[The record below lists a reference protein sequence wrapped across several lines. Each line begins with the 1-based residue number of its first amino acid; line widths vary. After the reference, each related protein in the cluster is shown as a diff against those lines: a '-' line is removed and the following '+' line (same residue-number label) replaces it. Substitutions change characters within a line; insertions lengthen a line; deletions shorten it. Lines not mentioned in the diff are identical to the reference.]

1 MRWRNYQASYAPD
14 TPGMQL
20 IQQFWRPAKQLAR
33 ADRVLAEPA
42 VRVLDCKVHQG
53 AGRLLHLEY
62 ANPDGAA
69 RLQEKLPLCIMVG
82 GSELHIFPS
91 EVHPDLLGA
100 CIRVHCRRGMIESK
114 WACANL
120 LQYVQQQIECMLDKG
135 LEHAASRGADN
146 LEELQC
152 NVNRGCKTALF
163 TDMSTMGK
171 YTAEEI
177 MDDPDVTHRL
187 LTTGEGLPIC
197 YLSAGDRAQAAQ
209 EGLLLCMGS
218 RRMAILACMCTGM
231 GCKLEVP
238 HQDITQLTTT
248 HEFSVRPTGPK
259 GISTHMCTQR
269 SWAIKFLGMFLT
281 WGFDKGAEGWAE
293 MVSNAQASN
302 DTYNRDKSA
311 AVSQQ
316 TTVAH
321 WLANDTPA
329 VSFPQAAHQEATP
342 DAQEEQQE
350 EEALAIEQ
358 DPVNFMAQL
367 MGPAW
372 KPGGKKTTTA
382 ANKPPTQPAPTN
394 PNQPVDRRGRGRGR
408 GLGGRDSRGTTTQV
422 NTRETFND
430 SANYNPNNSDT
441 HHTPITHTGAQRS
454 GQQPDLQVKARPQEG
469 QQVSHLPKRIHTLPQ
484 PNDRPHPAGGQE
496 PGARSQE
503 PGGGHRQ
510 GVQTVRQAQHATTQE
525 LETSSSSSSDGV
537 TKLSTPPVP
546 APGALCTACT
556 AMQLHTRPNLNHTP
570 HAMPAY
576 RVEVPAYLP
585 TGTCL
590 PSACLTARSACFS
603 PVLEQNRNNL
613 WQKFPHNKTRTQ
625 QNTQQNT
632 QHATTAKPIG
642 GPPTHGHIS
651 KPPRRDRHTQNTT
664 KNNRTRPTNGPY
676 IETQEHR
683 YCQIHAINAA
693 LGHRAIH
700 PHAVLQL
707 AEHTHNHIT
716 TVTGRP
722 RGIRDIHYNTQPNPG
737 NFSTDL
743 VNYYLSTTQLG
754 YLTKLT
760 AQHYTAQH
768 PTTTPEQYTN
778 GIQAGSSKEQ
788 VLNCTQGHTAII
800 LHYTTSSGYGHATC
814 LKQHNQAWYHIN
826 SENREATHLN
836 TPQAWAAVQGNMYI
850 LTPNKPQHTMNRF
863 DPYSPAWDNTHMEI
877 TITDSPKRDTTPMEI
892 TIPDSPTPQ
901 GPQQPTL
908 TTIHRLTA
916 RTSNHK
922 ARPSHPPTTT
932 SITRLGTRA
941 PKRTAQHESEQQP
954 QPKRHNQTTGDR
966 EWAENQ
972 PQTQPPPPPSPP
984 PQQTGIVEEPNTQY
998 PQEQPPHT
1006 HSPKK
1011 KPTHPQPPTGPNKKR
1026 AKKGPTTGPMDK
1038 YIQQTT
1044 TTAPTQPP
1052 TQRAT
1057 KTQPKQTHRQLSY
1070 KEAVQKHTGTQPIPH
1085 PPMPPSKKANN
1096 RHWPQDPTTPPKTGH
1111 MVSTA
1116 TLNCRG
1122 IRTNYESIYENIN
1135 HHKPDIMILT
1145 ETKLT
1150 SGMKHTLK
1158 QLQRDLPDYQMHHSS
1173 QPKPNQTGTGAGGV
1187 ILLVKNQYAHTITKI
1202 EVSPALAGNLCHIC
1216 LPTHDQNQLH
1226 VIGIYMPGENPGTQ
1240 AQIYQYLQDQAN
1252 QNKGTGQKILAGG
1265 DWNSTLYPTDR
1276 STNVNTTMDTQH
1288 QTKCHHIGLQP
1299 LNSNTLTRNHTYH
1312 CYQQGTQQHTSRIDD
1327 ILICP
1332 PTLNPPGEEHCYEPG
1347 TTLDHML
1354 LITHTPSSTIP
1365 ITPATTP
1372 PLPPTG
1378 PPQPI
1383 LPIKKEYLIQTTA
1396 TIAAELNT
1404 SFQAA
1409 TNTIH
1414 TTLEQQLQQLQGN
1427 YKAESL
1433 QQLRANT
1440 PHKKELINDLAGTIM
1455 TQLRQAHK
1463 ILLQVCPTKP
1473 PTKGHFLKRTTS
1485 RAYQKLG
1492 STIKDIKNIRR
1503 ATGHLETHT
1512 SPEEIHNTQLDL
1524 QQHTWTD
1531 KALQTLQDMPQTG
1544 AAMQQW
1550 RINMGESITQA
1561 ISQMDTIKKQQM
1573 QDQRAKSQEDFRTKL
1588 STQAKTVHRT
1598 IFAKHTESSAPTA
1611 IRDKSNL
1618 LHTDTEGILTLLTDH
1633 MSDMMAPPG
1642 HSKTGNYLPSDR
1654 DPLSQQA
1661 PWTTTGP
1668 DTYKLETVGQQQQ
1681 HTTELTP
1688 LIMET
1693 TTYNNCIKHLARN
1706 KQPGPDGIP
1715 NELLGALPNEWHQTI
1730 HKLFTLMWILGETPT
1745 CWKTSTTIMLYKKGD
1760 HTNPANYRP
1769 IGLNNTMGKLWTA
1782 MTTTAIACY
1791 AENLGILSTAQ
1802 EGFRAHRSTHRQI
1815 LNLIHD
1821 IEDAALHKKDLYAA
1835 FFDFKSA
1842 FNMVDHDKLLCIM
1855 YDLGFPT
1862 DAIEVVKSIYEEAT
1876 TRLTHNKGL
1885 GSFIQLIR
1893 GTIQGDTLSPL
1904 LFLIF
1909 IEPLHRWLKA
1919 GGRGY
1924 RQGCLSTNPT
1934 LADQHNTGSLG
1945 YADDTT
1951 TLTNNPQDLQIQCDK
1966 VFKYSQWAGIPLN
1979 YTKCEVT
1986 AILHNTYPQDPTNT
2000 TLLTTQLHN
2009 KIIMGGAFATYTPP
2023 TQPCTYLGMQ
2033 ICLNLDWG
2041 AQVQHTIQLIKDK
2054 GDQIINKARGA
2065 GASPRQCLH
2074 LVQTCVKPAV
2084 AYTMVA
2090 APYSTNDIAR
2100 MDRAIAALAKQCC
2113 RLPKGFPN
2121 AAIHRPTSE
2130 AGLGIHSLMTDYTQ
2144 ITAATLTRALNDT
2157 DKLGHITRALLKDQ
2171 AAHFGD
2177 TKAED
2182 LPHTATRYTS
2192 TLRQLLIL
2200 HQAGIQLQKDDN
2212 DITATITPLIT
2223 KLATLGEPDHQ
2234 IPPTVL
2240 YPLHQ
2245 LGIKDHTQLI
2255 NQAGTHLITTTELQ
2269 NLYGKAVKNCHMK
2282 ALNRISI
2289 ILSQQPPPGYTGN
2302 PAKYTKHGPIP
2313 SCCRKLLHPQP
2324 PRETTTAGNTHDIKS
2339 LLRNQPQQNRT
2350 GKATKPTPFH
2360 THHKDTTPPTLPL
2373 TEIRWWQSVK
2383 NPYMQQENGDL
2394 TRTTNYWQDI
2404 WQQRQGL
2411 FNTKY
2416 FQQNHLTK
2424 RSTWQDLA
2432 RVMEDPTNTTPLP
2445 PKLLHI
2451 LYSNQYQITKLTSF
2465 KCSRDWEGTTV
2476 KEWTVQWAPTVIT
2489 TNHTASMINHLQS
2502 TLLQAKGYQTS
2513 PQHNHQLAQ
2522 ITWHDSHIREED
2534 LLEMITQEQYT
2545 QLTQAFAQQPKHKHV
2560 APTPRLDIHLTNA
2573 QQQGDWTTPTSINP
2587 STVKTVRD
2595 SIHIN
2600 TLDTHPDCDITGTG
2614 MYHIQIGLR
2623 VEGQEPTNQDKAYI
2637 YNPQGTCL
2645 GHIHTTRLHLLAA
2658 EYTTTRTTQ
2667 PHLHTQL
2674 GGTYFAADLASLLL
2688 RHRATQQTK
2697 HTHPSETCT
2706 LSPHIMQALSL
2717 GLHPTTER
2725 FASPLD
2731 HSPWMPQ
2738 YHSPHPSDQLFGATH
2753 DAYQHH
2759 WTGCSIA
2766 HPTYTETGMHKA
2778 MRWAIASAQ
2787 ATNEQGQQDPTCTI
2801 LILPNNPGGAYTS
2814 LLSHPMVHR
2823 LATVPRT
2830 LDPYANNTTW
2840 TGGKLTPTHT
2850 APGQLQILAIAN
2862 QAGHQQYLQYST
2874 FTTTWPQALA
2884 ALGNTTDTQGSQP
2897 PVPPYLHQ
2905 AGPTVHP
2912 PKGLR
2917 HLLTQATPP
2926 PPPPPPGPPPNHQDY
2941 PCTTPTRP
2949 HKGTQIYT
2957 DGSQLI
2963 TKQGTKTGA
2972 GIYNATTKQ
2981 STHLDPGGQGSTHTN
2996 NRAELC
3002 AILMALEQNPQD
3014 TLTIYTDSLC
3024 SMHNI
3029 QKMVDWPTRLQESK
3043 HKEILAKIVALL
3055 GARALAGH
3063 HTHIYKVRSHT
3074 GIRGN
3079 DAADTLAK
3087 EAAMQQGNPTLPS
3100 IHLGEQ
3106 AHQGQYWPKV
3116 TKPGTNSTILAPN
3129 LTQGVKANLP
3139 SLTQRGPTR
3148 KAGMYADI
3156 WDTQL
3161 QTLHKEASSQY
3172 WTSSTLTWPQKL
3184 NLLRAR
3190 WGHLWNR
3197 KLAYRYRRPY
3207 AGSAGPAATDRCPL
3221 CKSDRD
3227 GASHM
3232 LAGCRHHDM
3241 RAAYIKRHDHAVKLI
3256 QKSISKGQLGG
3267 AYTVM
3272 DAGKATDLP
3281 DSVQSKRLP
3290 ESLRPAT
3297 IALEAWRKMRP
3308 DILIIPSLKTC
3319 EMPDPMTRYNI
3330 TLVEVGYCSDTNHN
3344 VKLRE
3349 KQQQHA
3355 ELVAGLRLAGH
3366 TVTMHPL
3373 TLGTTGT
3380 IHQNLRAALHALG
3393 VEKEA
3398 QTKVTNKLHQH
3409 ATASASGII
3418 AMRRH
3423 LEWQPGEPG
3432 T

>member
-1 MRWRNYQASYAPD
+1 MQEEGMRLITQFYSPAS
-14 TPGMQL
+14 
-20 IQQFWRPAKQLAR
+20 QLAK
-33 ADRVLAEPA
+33 ADRILTDPT
-42 VRVLDCKVHQG
+42 VRALDCKVHQG
-53 AGRLLHLEY
+53 MGKLLHLEY
-62 ANPDGAA
+62 PNPDGAA
-69 RLQEKLPLCIMVG
+69 RLQDKLPMCIQLDQ
-82 GSELHIFPS
+82 SQLILFPKELHPAQL
-91 EVHPDLLGA
+91 ET
-100 CIRVHCRRGMIESK
+100 CIKVYCRRGLVESK
-114 WACANL
+114 WACAHL
-120 LQYVQQQIECMLDKG
+120 LQYIQQQVDALLDTGVMQAGK
-135 LEHAASRGADN
+135 RADGTH
-146 LEELQC
+146 EVMQQ
-152 NVNRGCKTALF
+152 NVNRGCKVILF
-163 TDMSTMGK
+163 TNMVTMRK
-171 YTAEEI
+171 YTAEEVLEQPELTY
-177 MDDPDVTHRL
+177 DL
-187 LTTGEGLPIC
+187 LMTPGGMPITFIG
-197 YLSAGDRAQAAQ
+197 AGDRVKAAEG

-218 RRMAILACMCTGM
+218 RRMAILACTCM
-231 GCKLEVP
+231 GIGVRVKVP
-238 HQDITQLTTT
+238 HQEDPQNSTVHEVTT
-248 HEFSVRPTGPK
+248 RPTGPK
-259 GISTHMCTQR
+259 DLSTHMCAHK
-269 SWAIKFLGMFLT
+269 SWPLKYLGMFLT
-281 WGFDKGAEGWAE
+281 WTADRGAEGWIE
-293 MVSNAQASN
+293 LMNSAQAMT
-302 DTYNRDKSA
+302 DTHARNSA
-311 AVSQQ
+311 AEVALQ

-321 WLANDTPA
+321 WLLNDTPPT
-329 VSFPQAAHQEATP
+329 SYPPAAHQEEAAP
-342 DAQEEQQE
+342 EQEEQE
-350 EEALAIEQ
+350 EEEEVLAIEQ
-358 DPVNFMAQL
+358 DPAAFLAQM

-372 KPGGKKTTTA
+372 TSTSNKKGTPA
-382 ANKPPTQPAPTN
+382 PPSQPPAQPAPSTSYK
-394 PNQPVDRRGRGRGR
+394 PVDKRSTRGRGRGR
-408 GLGGRDSRGTTTQV
+408 SSSREDQGPSNQV
-422 NTRETFND
+422 KTLNLINRAKPTPT
-430 SANYNPNNSDT
+430 NPDKPTN
-441 HHTPITHTGAQRS
+441 HTLPTPTGAQGS
-454 GQQPDLQVKARPQEG
+454 QQQPGHQTQVKPRGG
-469 QQVSHLPKRIHTLPQ
+469 QQVNPLPPPKQAMHQ
-484 PNDRPHPAGGQE
+484 PNSNPPHTGE
-496 PGARSQE
+496 HKPGARSQE
-503 PGGGHRQ
+503 PGNKKEPSRGSRTQQLAEGSRVVGDNDVTINQ
-510 GVQTVRQAQHATTQE
+510 LALDPPCQAPYDRTVCLT
-525 LETSSSSSSDGV
+525 ET
-537 TKLSTPPVP
+537 PVY
-546 APGALCTACT
+546 
-556 AMQLHTRPNLNHTP
+556 LHSRDCL
-570 HAMPAY
+570 MPACSK
-576 RVEVPAYLP
+576 PS
-585 TGTCL
+585 TCL
-590 PSACLTARSACFS
+590 HAKSACNS
-603 PVLEQNRNNL
+603 PVLEQNRKKLCKNL
-613 WQKFPHNKTRTQ
+613 YQ
-625 QNTQQNT
+625 QNR
-632 QHATTAKPIG
+632 PSMIG
-642 GPPTHGHIS
+642 GSPSNHHQHP
-651 KPPRRDRHTQNTT
+651 
-664 KNNRTRPTNGPY
+664 PTNGPY
-676 IETQEHR
+676 IEAQEHR

-700 PHAVLQL
+700 PHAVQQL

-722 RGIRDIHYNTQPNPG
+722 EGIRNIHYNTQPNPG
-737 NFSTDL
+737 NFSIEL

-760 AQHYTAQH
+760 TQHYTAQH

-778 GIQAGSSKEQ
+778 GIQAGSSKDQ
-788 VLNCTQGHTAII
+788 VLSCTQGHTAII
-800 LHYTTSSGYGHATC
+800 LHYTTSAGYGHATC

-826 SENREATHLN
+826 SENREATLLD
-836 TPQAWAAVQGNMYI
+836 TPQTWATVQGHMYT
-850 LTPNKPQHTMNRF
+850 LTPNIPQRTIDRF
-863 DPYSPAWDNTHMEI
+863 NPHSSDWNNTHMEI
-877 TITDSPKRDTTPMEI
+877 TIRDSPDWDTTPMEIPDSPTPQGQQQHMEI

-901 GPQQPTL
+901 RQQRPPQ
-908 TTIHRLTA
+908 TIITRLAA
-916 RTSNHK
+916 RAPDHQAT
-922 ARPSHPPTTT
+922 PPCPPNTT

-941 PKRTAQHESEQQP
+941 PKRTAQQETEQQP
-954 QPKRHNQTTGDR
+954 QPKRHNPTTDR
-966 EWAENQ
+966 EWAVNQ
-972 PQTQPPPPPSPP
+972 PQTQQPPTQNPPPK
-984 PQQTGIVEEPNTQY
+984 QAGIVEEPNTQHS
-998 PQEQPPHT
+998 QEQPPHT

-1011 KPTHPQPPTGPNKKR
+1011 EPTHPQPPTGPNKRK

-1038 YIQQTT
+1038 YIKHTSTT
-1044 TTAPTQPP
+1044 TPP
-1052 TQRAT
+1052 QLPAQKAT
-1057 KTQPKQTHRQLSY
+1057 RQQPKQTHKQLSY
-1070 KEAVQKHTGTQPIPH
+1070 KEAVLKHTGAQPTPH
-1085 PPMPPSKKANN
+1085 PPMPPNKKANN
-1096 RHWPQDPTTPPKTGH
+1096 QHRPQDPTAPPKTCH

-1158 QLQRDLPDYQMHHSS
+1158 QLQRDLPEYQMHHSS

-1187 ILLVKNQYAHTITKI
+1187 ILLIKNQYAHTITKI
-1202 EVSPALAGNLCHIC
+1202 EVSPALAGNLCHVCI
-1216 LPTHDQNQLH
+1216 PTHNQNQLH
-1226 VIGIYMPGENPGTQ
+1226 VIGVYMPGENPGTQ
-1240 AQIYQYLQDQAN
+1240 AQIYQYLQDQAD
-1252 QNKGTGQKILAGG
+1252 QNKCTGQKILTGG
-1265 DWNSTLYPTDR
+1265 DWNSALYPTDR
-1276 STNVNTTMDTQH
+1276 STNTNNTMDIQH
-1288 QTKCHHIGLQP
+1288 QTQCHRIGMQP
-1299 LNSNTLTRNHTYH
+1299 LNNNTLTRHHTFH
-1312 CYQQGTQQHTSRIDD
+1312 SYQQGIQQHTSRIDD

-1332 PTLNPPGEEHCYEPG
+1332 PTLNPPGEEHCYESG

-1365 ITPATTP
+1365 ITPAATP
-1372 PLPPTG
+1372 TQPPTG
-1378 PPQPI
+1378 PAQPI

-1414 TTLEQQLQQLQGN
+1414 TTLEQQLQHLQGN

-1433 QQLRANT
+1433 QQLRTNT

-1485 RAYQKLG
+1485 RAYQKLS

-1512 SPEEIHNTQLDL
+1512 SPEEIHSTQQDL

-1611 IRDKSNL
+1611 IRDKANL

-1668 DTYKLETVGQQQQ
+1668 DTFKLETVGQQQQ

-1924 RQGCLSTNPT
+1924 RQGCLTTQPA

-2054 GDQIINKARGA
+2054 GDQIISKARGA

-2171 AAHFGD
+2171 ATHFGD

-2200 HQAGIQLQKDDN
+2200 HKAGIQIQKDDK

-2223 KLATLGEPDHQ
+2223 KLATLGEQDHQ

-2324 PRETTTAGNTHDIKS
+2324 PRETTTAGNTQDIKS
-2339 LLRNQPQQNRT
+2339 LLQSQNQNRRT

-2360 THHKDTTPPTLPL
+2360 THHRDTTPPSLPL
-2373 TEIRWWQSVK
+2373 TEIRWWQSIK
-2383 NPYMQQENGDL
+2383 NPYTQQENGDP
-2394 TRTTNYWQDI
+2394 TRSTTYWQDI

-2465 KCSRDWEGTTV
+2465 KSSRDWEGTTV
-2476 KEWTVQWAPTVIT
+2476 KEWTAQWAPTAIT
-2489 TNHTASMINHLQS
+2489 TNHTASMVNHLQS

-2513 PQHNHQLAQ
+2513 PQHNNQLAQ
-2522 ITWHDSHIREED
+2522 ITWHDSPIREED
-2534 LLEMITQEQYT
+2534 LLEMVTQEQYT

-2560 APTPRLDIHLTNA
+2560 APTPRLDLHLTNA
-2573 QQQGDWTTPTSINP
+2573 QQQGDWTAPTSISL

-2600 TLDTHPDCDITGTG
+2600 TLDTHPDCDIKGTGT
-2614 MYHIQIGLR
+2614 YHIQIGLR
-2623 VEGQEPTNQDKAYI
+2623 VEGQEPTNQDKAYV

-2658 EYTTTRTTQ
+2658 NYTTTKTTQ
-2667 PHLHTQL
+2667 PHLYTQL
-2674 GGTYFAADLASLLL
+2674 GGTYLAADLASLLL

-2697 HTHPSETCT
+2697 HTHPSENCT

-2731 HSPWMPQ
+2731 HSPWMPH

-2787 ATNEQGQQDPTCTI
+2787 ATNEQGQQAPTCTI
-2801 LILPNNPGGAYTS
+2801 LILPNSPGGAYTS
-2814 LLSHPMVHR
+2814 LLSHPMVHH

-2830 LDPYANNTTW
+2830 MDPYANNTTW

-2850 APGQLQILAIAN
+2850 APGHLQILAIAN
-2862 QAGHQQYLQYST
+2862 QTGHQQYLQYST
-2874 FTTTWPQALA
+2874 FTTTWAQALA
-2884 ALGNTTDTQGSQP
+2884 ALSNSTDMQSSQSTI
-2897 PVPPYLHQ
+2897 PPYLHQ
-2905 AGPTVHP
+2905 TGPTVHP

-2917 HLLTQATPP
+2917 PLLTQATPP
-2926 PPPPPPGPPPNHQDY
+2926 PPPPPPGPPPHPQDY
-2941 PCTTPTRP
+2941 PCSTPIRP
-2949 HKGTQIYT
+2949 HKGIQIYT

-3002 AILMALEQNPQD
+3002 AILKALEQNPQG

-3043 HKEILAKIVALL
+3043 HKEILTNIVALL

-3074 GIRGN
+3074 GIKGN

-3087 EAAMQQGNPTLPS
+3087 EAAMQQGSPTLPS

-3106 AHQGQYWPKV
+3106 AHQGQHWPTI
-3116 TKPGTNSTILAPN
+3116 TKPGTNSHILAPN
-3129 LTQGVKANLP
+3129 LTQGIKAHLP

-3161 QTLHKEASSQY
+3161 TTLHKEASSQY

-3190 WGHLWNR
+3190 WGHLWNK

-3221 CKSDRD
+3221 CQCDRD

-3241 RAAYIKRHDHAVKLI
+3241 RAAYIKRHDLAVKLI

-3267 AYTVM
+3267 AYTIM

-3281 DSVQSKRLP
+3281 DSVQCKRLP
-3290 ESLRPAT
+3290 ESLRPTT
-3297 IALEAWRKMRP
+3297 IPLEAWRKMRP

-3319 EMPDPMTRYNI
+3319 EMPDTQTRYNI

-3366 TVTMHPL
+3366 IVTMHPL

-3393 VEKEA
+3393 VEKDA
-3398 QTKVTNKLHQH
+3398 QLKVTGKLHQH